1 MCEQQPAPAVNDSL
15 KDVAAK
21 SVSLTN
27 VWRRLPFPT
36 TGGSFRNVSENAP
49 ALLGQDG
56 LHIAQ
61 AQSHQ
66 PWSAPAFTCV
76 GEPPLEENGGEKKRQ
91 FPQSISA
98 LFHQVSSMPTRLRRW
113 PRPLARQEAKKQQ
126 IDGCSC
132 PSTRRTQPEA
142 VRRRA
147 EAATPPTLV
156 HRPPPRRRRLPNRHL
171 GGVEGRIRVTSSARL
186 GCNCQQNGL
195 KWLRDCHTQGVPR
208 HTAPRR

>member
-1 MCEQQPAPAVNDSL
+1 MRARQSHSLQNQYSVKIQNLKTPLNFPIQGSDLCEQQPAPAVNDSL

-76 GEPPLEENGGEKKRQ
+76 GEPPLEENGGKKKDNSHKVSLLSFIKSHQCQPVFVAGLAPLPDRRQ
-91 FPQSISA
+91 
-98 LFHQVSSMPTRLRRW
+98 
-113 PRPLARQEAKKQQ
+113 KNNK
-126 IDGCSC
+126 
-132 PSTRRTQPEA
+132 
-142 VRRRA
+142 
-147 EAATPPTLV
+147 
-156 HRPPPRRRRLPNRHL
+156 
-171 GGVEGRIRVTSSARL
+171 
-186 GCNCQQNGL
+186 
-195 KWLRDCHTQGVPR
+195 
-208 HTAPRR
+208 